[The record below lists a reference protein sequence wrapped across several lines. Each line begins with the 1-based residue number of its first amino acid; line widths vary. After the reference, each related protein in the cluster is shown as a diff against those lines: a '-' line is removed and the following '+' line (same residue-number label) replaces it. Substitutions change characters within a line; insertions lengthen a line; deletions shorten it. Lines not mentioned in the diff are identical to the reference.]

1 MAFRRNEELGEYGE
15 VLDPEENSWG
25 YGYATPEP
33 SSYSPYNYSVAGGV
47 PTQRTGGSAT
57 SPHQTSWWAAPST
70 VANRFSTPERSR
82 PSGGSLGSQ
91 PFFIPSSTGRTTT
104 QRNIPPENVPIPQ
117 IGKLPEFKMP
127 EWDENRISELTQ
139 QESAPDI
146 RRLRQQVREVQGK
159 YYDNPNVKRMTLRDA
174 MAGYGMG
181 LEDVMAGAR
190 RRAQSEYAAEYGPQ
204 ATKAQAEYQAEL
216 SKVMATYQ
224 AAWQDYQNKI
234 AKQTVTT
241 MG

>member
-1 MAFRRNEELGEYGE
+1 
-15 VLDPEENSWG
+15 
-25 YGYATPEP
+25 
-33 SSYSPYNYSVAGGV
+33 
-47 PTQRTGGSAT
+47 
-57 SPHQTSWWAAPST
+57 
-70 VANRFSTPERSR
+70 
-82 PSGGSLGSQ
+82 
-91 PFFIPSSTGRTTT
+91 
-104 QRNIPPENVPIPQ
+104 
-117 IGKLPEFKMP
+117 MP
-127 EWDENRISELTQ
+127 EWDENRIGELTQ
-139 QESAPDI
+139 QEATPDI